1 MRPLRVRLRVISIL
15 ISAIVLLGLSS
26 NAIGEAAVGTTEK
39 SAKVEKD
46 VITLTSRDFDAKVG
60 SGGIWL
66 VEFYADW
73 CG

>member
-1 MRPLRVRLRVISIL
+1 MRPLRL
-15 ISAIVLLGLSS
+15 ISLFTFAIVSLRLSS
-26 NAIGEAAVGTTEK
+26 NAIGEATAGTTEK
-39 SAKVEKD
+39 STEVKKD